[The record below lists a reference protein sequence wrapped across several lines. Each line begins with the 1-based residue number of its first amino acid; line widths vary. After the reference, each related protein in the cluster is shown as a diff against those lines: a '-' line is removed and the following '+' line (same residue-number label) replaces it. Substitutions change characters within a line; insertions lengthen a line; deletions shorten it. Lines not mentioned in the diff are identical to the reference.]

1 MFEFHLLA
9 SRGYA
14 VVYTNPRGSDGY
26 SEEFADIRCRYGE
39 RDFQDLMEA
48 VEYAAARFPLDR
60 ERAAVAGGS
69 YGGFMTNWVIVHT
82 DRFRAAV
89 TQRSICD
96 WVSMYGTTDIG
107 WYFVED
113 QICCTPWRNWERCVE
128 KSPLYLADRL
138 KTPTLIIHSIEDY
151 RTWLDQGVLFFT
163 ALKLHGVETK
173 LVLFPEESHELT
185 RKGKPRH
192 RVENFNEML
201 NWLDK
206 YVS

>member
-1 MFEFHLLA
+1 MLH
-9 SRGYA
+9 
-14 VVYTNPRGSDGY
+14 
-26 SEEFADIRCRYGE
+26 
-39 RDFQDLMEA
+39 A
-48 VEYAAARFPLDR
+48 VEKPGAVCR
-60 ERAAVAGGS
+60 EEPP
-69 YGGFMTNWVIVHT
+69 
-82 DRFRAAV
+82 
-89 TQRSICD
+89 
-96 WVSMYGTTDIG
+96 VSSRQD
-107 WYFVED
+107 
-113 QICCTPWRNWERCVE
+113 
-128 KSPLYLADRL
+128 

-192 RVENFNEML
+192 RVENFYDIL